1 MYLSYYNISGLVV
14 IDIVSLNNLCA
25 IVLIVNSYKFV
36 AVGIKSEDFVTIYLI
51 L

>member
-14 IDIVSLNNLCA
+14 IDIVSLNNLGA
-25 IVLIVNSYKFV
+25 IVLIANSYKVV
-36 AVGIKSEDFVTIYLI
+36 AVGIKSDDFVSIYLI